1 MDNTICKEAGKR
13 IRTIRKERGYSR
25 NQLAEKA
32 GISSKFL
39 YEIEQ
44 GRKKFSAETL
54 CCIVSVLEISC
65 DYVMFGDA
73 EKEGQEEGLTD
84 VISLFDKEQR
94 HRVIPLLKSIYE
106 LLNVNHS

>member
-54 CCIVSVLEISC
+54 
-65 DYVMFGDA
+65 
-73 EKEGQEEGLTD
+73 
-84 VISLFDKEQR
+84 
-94 HRVIPLLKSIYE
+94 
-106 LLNVNHS
+106 